1 MGNIVGEEI
10 PGYTSGQIN
19 KRQEIHGKTSGRTP
33 QELTVLNSNTSWV
46 KLASGVSVD
55 KDKLKELEL
64 NEDLS
69 GMTLAREN
77 ILFGGTSSKPKGTS
91 TNSPV
96 SSPKKY
102 SKSPVA
108 GYEHTEDFGI
118 VPMPGI
124 ESISIKNLNRG
135 SIKKAKIKIKVHS
148 RSQFEIID
156 TLYLRLGY
164 TALLE
169 WGNANYIS
177 NDEKNEQGEFKTVQ
191 NTLVEDPTRFF
202 NIAFEK
208 DRSWRDILPVIDK
221 YRDRYDGNYD
231 GFLGK
236 ISNFSW
242 DFNPDGSYDIDLE
255 MISMGDIIESL
266 KSNVSISTE
275 LSDFI
280 KTAQS
285 GISQNAS
292 GEDEPDPLAPYD
304 NNNLIT
310 SMLWVW
316 KYLGKD
322 DTKSTS
328 KGLSIKTGDEKVGFI
343 GRILKNPLGDTE
355 IQTFKLTAVAVFKRT
370 GNFQGEFFEE
380 GDISPF
386 DDVEPRIIEGNRT
399 DAESARKRFLRDLGR
414 GGNPAFR
421 ILYRDVLI
429 EESTRV
435 KVYDFLTTSYI
446 PTKSIIRLN
455 TEKQD
460 HYIKFEYLLQY
471 LKEKVIPRIKIN
483 SGATGNDD
491 KFTPLFE
498 LDFNTG
504 DGGRTDIL
512 TGNYMYTL
520 PNQISLDPRVCIV
533 RNDSVYKV
541 GTPNVPAR
549 VLPQLP
555 PFRLVDEK
563 STTKHPNH
571 AYLLNMYLN
580 FDFVVSSLDSN
591 TDDRGDVGL
600 FGFID
605 ALCKGINKAMGGI
618 NNLEPV
624 MDESSNKL
632 KIIDSS
638 LSRGKKRGAY
648 GLEIVGYNPNFNS
661 STFLRNINLKTAIT
675 PEYATMMTIGATAGG
690 YVKGVEATAFSNWN
704 EGLTDRFKT
713 EVVLAQNT
721 QVSGSVNV
729 SDGNEAEKN
738 YIENYLRK
746 YVACY
751 GFQGRGNTPNP
762 FNDWTRT
769 GKRAQIKFVG
779 DTISSNISIVTEYY
793 KFLQNKNKKGNTI
806 GFIPFKFSFDMDGIS
821 GFKIYNQ
828 LHVSTRFLPRNYGN
842 TLDFIVTGVTNNV
855 KSNDWTT
862 SIETMVVPVTRDT
875 KGVEENITEL
885 SEGVLNAPAAP
896 AGGSGGSGFTPGST
910 YSPSTTIVT
919 DGWSWTQPGTS
930 ALGIAKGPVLQ
941 GYDLAPHHDSSPSLY
956 LTDSNQKFGFWT
968 RRVWK
973 NATHPG
979 KLMIVGDASAN
990 RVENGQRTWNPW
1002 IPSPVSG
1009 IVTFAG
1015 LYSPGSNGQRV
1026 SAIHIKS
1033 STTGH
1038 SYRFLHGSDIQFNK
1052 DDTIRAGDYMYRQS
1066 DKGSAGAIHV
1076 HYEFPDDK
1084 VWLINEWI
1092 RKMITNDPS
1101 YNHSTPP
1108 P

>member
-1 MGNIVGEEI
+1 MGNIVGEQI
-10 PGYTSGQIN
+10 PSYTANQIN

-46 KLASGVSVD
+46 KLASGVSVN

-77 ILFGGTSSKPKGTS
+77 ILFGGTSSKPVQTSS

-177 NDEKNEQGEFKTVQ
+177 NKGKFKTVRT
-191 NTLVEDPTRFF
+191 TLVEDPKRFF
-202 NIAFEK
+202 NIDFEK
-208 DRSWRDILPVIDK
+208 DRSWRDILPSINY
-221 YRDRYDGNYD
+221 YRDKYDGNYD

-266 KSNVSISTE
+266 KSNVSISPIFKT
-275 LSDFI
+275 FI
-280 KTAQS
+280 ENYA
-285 GISQNAS
+285 AER
-292 GEDEPDPLAPYD
+292 EDEEDQEGFITPYD
-304 NNNLIT
+304 NSNLIT
-310 SMLWVW
+310 SLLFLW
-316 KYLGKD
+316 KYRNKEITGPNPGASVTVTPGNGIKGYVGRKLYPQTVIGSGGIFQYYVKFKE
-322 DTKSTS
+322 TTRVFST
-328 KGLSIKTGDEKVGFI
+328 VGSVS
-343 GRILKNPLGDTE
+343 
-355 IQTFKLTAVAVFKRT
+355 A
-370 GNFQGEFFEE
+370 GNFN
-380 GDISPF
+380 
-386 DDVEPRIIEGNRT
+386 IIET
-399 DAESARKRFLRDLGR
+399 DSVNTIIGTLDGENTTRRFPPPLAEGIEISETVYELRKSQTSTITDEELVKEE
-414 GGNPAFR
+414 
-421 ILYRDVLI
+421 ILDIVDFMSPTNI
-429 EESTRV
+429 PSTPV
-435 KVYDFLTTSYI
+435 
-446 PTKSIIRLN
+446 IRLN
-455 TEKQD
+455 TKPD
-460 HYIKFEYLLQY
+460 PAHYIRFKYLLQFI
-471 LKEKVIPRIKIN
+471 KDRIVPSIKSPGGVN
-483 SGATGNDD
+483 
-491 KFTPLFE
+491 TPLFRI
-498 LDFNTG
+498 DDTIGVG
-504 DGGRTDIL
+504 DIEV
-512 TGNYMYTL
+512 GNYMFTL
-520 PNQISLDPRVCIV
+520 PNQVSLDPRVCIV

-541 GTPNVPAR
+541 RTPNTPAKF
-549 VLPQLP
+549 LPELP
-555 PFRLVDEK
+555 PFRLVDDK
-563 STTKHPNH
+563 PSTPHQNH
-571 AYLLNMYLN
+571 AYLMNVYLN
-580 FDFVVSSLDSN
+580 FDFVVSSLDSS

-600 FGFID
+600 FGFINS
-605 ALCKGINKAMGGI
+605 LCEGINKAMGGI

-624 MDESSNKL
+624 IDESTNIL

-638 LSRGKKRGAY
+638 LSKSKKRGAY
-648 GLEIVGYNPNFNS
+648 GLEVVGYNPDFNS

-704 EGLTDRFKT
+704 KGLIDRFKT
-713 EVVLAQNT
+713 EVTLTDNT
-721 QVSGSVNV
+721 STSTSSTGS
-729 SDGNEAEKN
+729 SDGDEAEQN
-738 YIENYLRK
+738 YIDYLK
-746 YVACY
+746 QYVSCY
-751 GFQGRGNTPNP
+751 GITPTIGWKNGRVY
-762 FNDWTRT
+762 F
-769 GKRAQIKFVG
+769 KFVDDVIG
-779 DTISSNISIVTEYY
+779 NNISIVTEYY
-793 KFLQNKNKKGNTI
+793 KFLQNKNDKGNTI

-862 SIETMVVPVTRDT
+862 SIETMVIPVTRDT
-875 KGVEENITEL
+875 KGVEKNITKL
-885 SEGVLNAPAAP
+885 SEGVLNYTSP
-896 AGGSGGSGFTPGST
+896 AGGSGGSGGSGGRGYTPGST
-910 YSPSTTIVT
+910 YSPPTYKPVAG
-919 DGWSWTQPGTS
+919 GWSWTQPGTS
-930 ALGIAKGPVLQ
+930 ALNISRGPVLQ

-956 LTDSNQKFGFWT
+956 LTDSNQKFGIWT

-979 KLMIVGDASAN
+979 KLMIVGDASAT
-990 RVENGQRTWNPW
+990 RVENGQETQYPW

-1015 LYSPGSNGQRV
+1015 LYSPGSNGQQV

-1033 STTGH
+1033 SATGH
-1038 SYRFLHGSDIQFNK
+1038 SYRFLHGSDIQFNTN
-1052 DDTIRAGDYMYRQS
+1052 DTIKAGDYMYRQS